1 MGSLGV
7 APLKEASGDKELDR
21 VGGEDLCR
29 IALWQWVFTRIEV
42 KRARPKND
50 IGEQLG
56 NLLDAE
62 KSVGRPIKLVRT
74 RVAALAAR
82 LLFKRLV
89 FELKND

>member
-1 MGSLGV
+1 M
-7 APLKEASGDKELDR
+7 
-21 VGGEDLCR
+21 
-29 IALWQWVFTRIEV
+29 FTRIEV

-62 KSVGRPIKLVRT
+62 KSVGRLIKLVRT